1 MPLIILESKR
11 KTGFA
16 ATDDAISRIIRR
28 QLFFVLAM
36 SLTDSVPSDGADWL
50 DNVCVF
56 FGASNRPL
64 KQCSSL
70 FAVGDV
76 VFFMSEC

>member
-1 MPLIILESKR
+1 MVLESKR

-28 QLFFVLAM
+28 QLFFVLTM
-36 SLTDSVPSDGADWL
+36 SLTDSVSSDGANWP
-50 DNVCVF
+50 DNVCDS

-64 KQCSSL
+64 TPMQFSICNRGCCIL
-70 FAVGDV
+70 H
-76 VFFMSEC
+76 E